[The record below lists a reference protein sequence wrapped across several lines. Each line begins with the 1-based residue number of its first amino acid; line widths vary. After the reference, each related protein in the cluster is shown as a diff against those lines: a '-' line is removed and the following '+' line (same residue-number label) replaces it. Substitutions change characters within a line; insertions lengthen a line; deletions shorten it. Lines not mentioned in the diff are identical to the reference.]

1 MFINNTKIM
10 RIVKLKI
17 IVMVLLVSLS
27 SFTSL
32 HKYYVSV
39 TDIEYAKETK
49 SIQIISRLFVDD
61 FEKVLQ
67 ERYLDTLS
75 LDDNS
80 VDFYIGKY
88 FAKKLQVTVNKE
100 HQQFNFIGKE
110 IDGDMVH
117 CYFEIEEISNIE
129 TINVTNKLLF
139 DTYKN
144 QQNITHLKING
155 KKKSF
160 LFIKDKSSGL
170 LKL

>member
-1 MFINNTKIM
+1 MQ
-10 RIVKLKI
+10 RVKFKI

-27 SFTSL
+27 SFMSL

-39 TDIEYAKETK
+39 TDIEYAKESK
-49 SIQIISRLFVDD
+49 SIQIISRLFIDD

-67 ERYLDTLS
+67 ERYIDTLS
-75 LDDNS
+75 LDDTS

-88 FAKKLQVTVNKE
+88 FAKKLQIAVNKE
-100 HQQFNFIGKE
+100 RQQFNFIGKE

-117 CYFEIEEISNIE
+117 CYFEIEEISDIQ

-139 DTYKN
+139 NTYEN
-144 QQNITHLKING
+144 QQNITHLKIND

>member
-1 MFINNTKIM
+1 MQL
-10 RIVKLKI
+10 VKLKI
-17 IVMVLLVSLS
+17 IVMVLFVSLS
-27 SFTSL
+27 SFISL

-49 SIQIISRLFVDD
+49 SLQIISRLFVDD
-61 FEKVLQ
+61 FEKVLK

-80 VDFYIGKY
+80 ADFYMEKY
-88 FAKKLQVTVNKE
+88 FTKKLQIDVNKKP
-100 HQQFNFIGKE
+100 QQFNFIGKE

-117 CYFEIEEISNIE
+117 CYFEIENISNIE

-139 DTYKN
+139 DTYKS

>member
-1 MFINNTKIM
+1 MKL
-10 RIVKLKI
+10 VKFKI
-17 IVMVLLVSLS
+17 IVMMLFVSLS
-27 SFTSL
+27 SFISL

-39 TDIEYAKETK
+39 TDIEYAKETR
-49 SIQIISRLFVDD
+49 SLQIISRLFVDD

-67 ERYLDTLS
+67 ERYVDTLS

-80 VDFYIGKY
+80 ADFYIEKY
-88 FAKKLQVTVNKE
+88 FGKKLVVSVNNE
-100 HQQFNFIGKE
+100 LQQYNFIGKE

-117 CYFEIEEISNIE
+117 CYFEVENISNIQSIE
-129 TINVTNKLLF
+129 VTNKLLF
-139 DTYKN
+139 GTYES

-155 KKKSF
+155 NKKSF

>member
-1 MFINNTKIM
+1 MQL
-10 RIVKLKI
+10 VKLKI
-17 IVMVLLVSLS
+17 IVMVLFVSLS
-27 SFTSL
+27 SFISL

-49 SIQIISRLFVDD
+49 SLQIISRLFVDD
-61 FEKVLQ
+61 FEKVLK
-67 ERYLDTLS
+67 ERYLDTIS

-80 VDFYIGKY
+80 ADFYMEKY
-88 FAKKLQVTVNKE
+88 FTKKLQVDVNKE
-100 HQQFNFIGKE
+100 PQQFNFIGKE

-117 CYFEIEEISNIE
+117 CYFEIENISNIE

-139 DTYKN
+139 DTYKS

>member
-1 MFINNTKIM
+1 MQ
-10 RIVKLKI
+10 IVKLKI
-17 IVMVLLVSLS
+17 IVMVLFVSLS
-27 SFTSL
+27 SFISL

-49 SIQIISRLFVDD
+49 SLQIISRLFVDD

-67 ERYLDTLS
+67 ERYIDTLS

-80 VDFYIGKY
+80 ADFYIEKY
-88 FAKKLQVTVNKE
+88 FSKKLKVTVNNE
-100 HQQFNFIGKE
+100 LQQFSFIGKE

-117 CYFEIEEISNIE
+117 CYFEIEKVSNIE
-129 TINVTNKLLF
+129 TINVMNKLLF
-139 DTYKN
+139 GTYEN
-144 QQNITHLKING
+144 QQNITHLKINE

-160 LFIKDKSSGL
+160 LFVKDKSSGL

>member
-1 MFINNTKIM
+1 MQL
-10 RIVKLKI
+10 VKLKI
-17 IVMVLLVSLS
+17 IVMVLFVSLS
-27 SFTSL
+27 SFISL

-49 SIQIISRLFVDD
+49 SLQIISRLFVDD
-61 FEKVLQ
+61 FEKVLK
-67 ERYLDTLS
+67 ERYLNTLS

-80 VDFYIGKY
+80 ADFYMEKY
-88 FAKKLQVTVNKE
+88 FTKKLQIDVNKKP
-100 HQQFNFIGKE
+100 QQFNFIGKE

-117 CYFEIEEISNIE
+117 CYFEIENISNIE

-139 DTYKN
+139 DTYKS

>member
-1 MFINNTKIM
+1 M
-10 RIVKLKI
+10 RVFKLSIAGLIVLI
-17 IVMVLLVSLS
+17 SLT
-27 SFTSL
+27 SFMSL

-49 SIQIISRLFVDD
+49 SLQIISRLFVDD
-61 FEKVLQ
+61 FEEVLK
-67 ERYLDTLS
+67 ERYVDTLS
-75 LDDNS
+75 LGDYS
-80 VDFYIGKY
+80 ADFYIEKY
-88 FAKKLQVTVNKE
+88 FVKKLQVTVNKE
-100 HQQFNFIGKE
+100 LQQFKFIGKE

-117 CYFEIEEISNIE
+117 CYFEIESISKIE
-129 TINVTNKLLF
+129 TIKVTNKLLF
-139 DTYKN
+139 DTYKS